1 MTVNLPE
8 ITKLWGIPGSGKTTE
23 LMSRINEDIS
33 SGKYK
38 PPDFAVCAYG
48 KRIAKEWKDLLGWSM
63 EDEDDI
69 ASPDSST
76 GTVKTIHGMCKS
88 QTGINNVI
96 TEKQKVEFCEEF
108 KLEFKPNT
116 NKNYEVVDEF
126 GLPILKTTHH
136 LGNLFFDAN
145 SFLKNNMFSGDQ
157 IKKYQGYQNIN
168 DKVPFAQ
175 EWIRKKQEQYTQ
187 WKQNNGVF
195 DFDNMLTSAYEM
207 GAFPSSRILVLDE
220 CQDITPI
227 MNAIIRGYWIPNMEK
242 VYIAGDPRQ
251 TIFSFRGASS
261 LFFEELPGTLV
272 SLPRS
277 YRLPDNIWAFA
288 KKIIERTGQTVP
300 NIINSG
306 RAGNLKKISESTYY
320 EMIKNREFVSDTFHL
335 VRTNHQGQ
343 KIAYALM
350 EAGIPFSG
358 IMGWDEELKALY
370 SLFLKI
376 RDPNPE
382 EQVFSEQEV
391 IALTSAYPTD
401 MFYSSN
407 AKIWKDLD
415 ELTQPYMFSQIRN
428 ISRKDI
434 FNEPELWKLICSND
448 PLSEAE
454 PQYRNEGSRRSKLIN
469 ALHKGG
475 QLSKEDVV
483 VSTIHGV
490 KGSERSTVFL
500 HDRTRKD
507 TEFEAIYN
515 RTSSYAQS
523 EACVFYVGATRS
535 RKSLYIVNN
544 DCKYHY
550 PFPPT
555 EAS

>member
-1 MTVNLPE
+1 MNANLPE
-8 ITKLWGIPGSGKTTE
+8 ITKLWGIPGAGKTTE
-23 LMSRINEDIS
+23 LIRLINEDTS

-38 PPDFAVCAYG
+38 PQDFAVCAYG
-48 KRIAKEWKDLLGWSM
+48 KRIAKEWKDLLGWSG
-63 EDEDDI
+63 EDD
-69 ASPDSST
+69 SNEPNSNT

-88 QTGINNVI
+88 LTGINKVI
-96 TEKQKVEFCEEF
+96 TEKQKVEFCNEF
-108 KLEFKPNT
+108 KLEYKPNT

-126 GLPILKTTHH
+126 GLPVLKTTHH

-145 SFLKNNMFSGDQ
+145 SFLKNNMYSSDQ

-175 EWIRKKQEQYTQ
+175 EWIKSKQEQYTQ
-187 WKQNNGVF
+187 WKQNIGVS
-195 DFDNMLTSAYEM
+195 DFDDMLTSTYEM
-207 GAFPSSRILVLDE
+207 EASPSSNILVVDE
-220 CQDITPI
+220 FQDITPI
-227 MNAIIRGYWIPNMEK
+227 MNAIICEYWIPSMEK

-261 LFFEELPGTLV
+261 RFFEELPSTLV

-277 YRLPDNIWAFA
+277 YRLPDNIWTFA

-300 NIINSG
+300 NIIKSG

-343 KIAYALM
+343 KIAYGLM

-376 RDPNPE
+376 RKPNQE
-382 EQVFSEQEV
+382 SQVFREPE
-391 IALTSAYPTD
+391 ITALLNAYPAD
-401 MFYSSN
+401 MFRKSN
-407 AKIWKDLD
+407 QKIWKDLD
-415 ELTQPYMFSQIRN
+415 QLTQPYMFSQIRN

-434 FNEPELWKLICSND
+434 FDEPELWKLIRSND

-454 PQYRNEGSRRSKLIN
+454 PQYRNAGSRRSKLIN

-475 QLSKEDVV
+475 QLPKEDVV

-507 TEFEAIYN
+507 TEFESIYN

-550 PFPPT
+550 PFPSM
-555 EAS
+555 EGL